1 MSTSEHGPKSTT
13 VGTRTD
19 SLCRMQE
26 QRPIGF
32 WLKLVDSLIT
42 ERFAASLEEH
52 GVTRLQWQLLNLLN
66 HGPATGAD
74 LGTMLA
80 PFLASVTGADE
91 PTDPGEHLSELVE
104 SGWVSLELETYQLTE
119 RGASSLTRLSG
130 VVESIR
136 GTASAGIAAEDY
148 DTTVRTL
155 HRMAGNLGW
164 HDDA

>member
-1 MSTSEHGPKSTT
+1 
-13 VGTRTD
+13 
-19 SLCRMQE
+19 MQE

-42 ERFAASLEEH
+42 EQFAASLEEH
-52 GVTRLQWQLLNLLN
+52 GVTRLQWQVLNLLD

-74 LGTMLA
+74 LSRMLA

-104 SGWVSLELETYQLTE
+104 SGWVSQEAETYSLTE
-119 RGASSLTRLSG
+119 RGTASLTRLTG

-136 GTASAGIAAEDY
+136 EKVSEGIAAEDY
-148 DTTVRTL
+148 DTTIRTL
-155 HRMAGNLGW
+155 HRIAGNLGW
-164 HDDA
+164 RGDD